1 MRRVL
6 ALLLAL
12 AALTPALAPAA
23 VPHLRVWLSDT
34 SPLTVKGSGFKA
46 GEKVSVTLTA
56 GHRFAPRM
64 LVASP
69 RGALTATWTGT
80 PVRKDGCL
88 TVSIRAVGNRGSVAT
103 FKVAGLEC
111 ASGPA
116 APGP

>member
-1 MRRVL
+1 MKR
-6 ALLLAL
+6 LLPLFLAL

-23 VPHLRVWLSDT
+23 VPHPRVWLSDT
-34 SPLTVKGSGFKA
+34 SPLTVKGSGFRA
-46 GEKVSVTLTA
+46 GEKVSMTLTA
-56 GHRFAPRM
+56 GRRFAPRS

-69 RGALTATWTGT
+69 RGALTATWTGK
-80 PVRKDGCL
+80 PVLKAGCL
-88 TVSIRAVGNRGSVAT
+88 TVTIRAAGNLGSVAT